1 MPVPYFT
8 LPSQLQYVLTSGAV
22 KHDYIFPKTLGL
34 EQASKFYLFLPPGFN
49 RTP

>member
-1 MPVPYFT
+1 MPVPYIT

-22 KHDYIFPKTLGL
+22 KHDYIFHKTLGL
-34 EQASKFYLFLPPGFN
+34 EQALRFYLFLPPGFN